1 MVVSYA
7 DWQGGK
13 RCILIDKDR
22 PLLGAKQGRLYL
34 TQRCVIVKYS
44 CVITA

>member
-34 TQRCVIVKYS
+34 TRGCVIVKYS